1 MPWEPHGVPPCWQVD
16 APDIEKTILADK
28 EDVGP
33 LTHKTCEGR
42 IDLAAGA
49 GVEDLDLQSDGARS
63 SFHVSQR
70 GLRTRCS
77 GRIDEHCHTSR
88 SRHQSRKSSSRFVV
102 NSLLKKLVPVRLPPG
117 LARLVTRPSP
127 TGSPGEEKRMGNLVG
142 SHWDRR

>member
-70 GLRTRCS
+70 GLRTRCI

-88 SRHQSRKSSSRFVV
+88 SRHQ
-102 NSLLKKLVPVRLPPG
+102 LAQELQPLCGQLTAKKIGSCQVAPRL
-117 LARLVTRPSP
+117 
-127 TGSPGEEKRMGNLVG
+127 GET
-142 SHWDRR
+142 S